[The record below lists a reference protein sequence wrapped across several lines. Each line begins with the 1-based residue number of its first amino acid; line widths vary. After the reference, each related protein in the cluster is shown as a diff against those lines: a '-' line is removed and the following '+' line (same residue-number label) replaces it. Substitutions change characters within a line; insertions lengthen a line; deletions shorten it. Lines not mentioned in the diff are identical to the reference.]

1 MAPRCAGTSTPSS
14 PGDRWSAG
22 ARIACSSWCTTA
34 TRTRRAA
41 TRARTA
47 STSPSAAEPRSAP
60 PGEPVSPEP
69 QAAQI
74 AIGIV
79 VDGVPV
85 VDELGEQAH
94 RLRADDVGEAQREI
108 RVRLVEAAVV
118 ARDRREGGRLLAAR
132 RRRLDRL
139 RDEEVRVREDAVEVL
154 VGDGRLRR
162 GEIDRVPAEGLGDL
176 VGVQPPV
183 LPDAGLELRSC
194 RTQGRR
200 AANGRYVART
210 RKRPYFRYRP

>member
-1 MAPRCAGTSTPSS
+1 
-14 PGDRWSAG
+14 
-22 ARIACSSWCTTA
+22 
-34 TRTRRAA
+34 
-41 TRARTA
+41 
-47 STSPSAAEPRSAP
+47 
-60 PGEPVSPEP
+60 VSPEP

-85 VDELGEQAH
+85 VDELGEQAQ

-108 RVRLVEAAVV
+108 RVRLVEAALV
-118 ARDRREGGRLLAAR
+118 ARDRREGGRLLAARR

-210 RKRPYFRYRP
+210 RKRP

>member
-1 MAPRCAGTSTPSS
+1 MRPCATRATAPRCAGTSTPSS
-14 PGDRWSAG
+14 PRDRWSAG

-34 TRTRRAA
+34 NRTRRAA

-47 STSPSAAEPRSAP
+47 STSISAAKPRSAP

-85 VDELGEQAH
+85 VDELGEQAQ

-108 RVRLVEAAVV
+108 RVRLVEARAG
-118 ARDRREGGRLLAAR
+118 AIWSGFSHQYAR
-132 RRRLDRL
+132 RRPRAAL
-139 RDEEVRVREDAVEVL
+139 
-154 VGDGRLRR
+154 
-162 GEIDRVPAEGLGDL
+162 
-176 VGVQPPV
+176 
-183 LPDAGLELRSC
+183 LPDAG
-194 RTQGRR
+194 T
-200 AANGRYVART
+200 
-210 RKRPYFRYRP
+210 